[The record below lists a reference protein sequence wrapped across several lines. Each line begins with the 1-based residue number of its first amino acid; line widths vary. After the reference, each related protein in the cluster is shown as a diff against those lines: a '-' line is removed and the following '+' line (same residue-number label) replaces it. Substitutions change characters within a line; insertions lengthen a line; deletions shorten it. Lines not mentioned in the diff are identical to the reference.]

1 MRSQQLKKIPPS
13 IIFNLHRF
21 RILSNCVIEWM
32 EETKKYVCFRSK
44 FRFLVIA
51 PGFLPEF
58 LSKVEVRK
66 GKYDLALFF

>member
-1 MRSQQLKKIPPS
+1 MDGGD
-13 IIFNLHRF
+13 
-21 RILSNCVIEWM
+21 
-32 EETKKYVCFRSK
+32 KKYVCFRSK

-66 GKYDLALFF
+66 GKYDLVLFF